1 MQPPP
6 SSSPQPLQTSLL
18 VRMLEASSAWVATP
32 LMLVLQLL
40 LLLLLLLLVRLLVG
54 DALPLAHPRVGAD
67 AVVVVDTATC
77 RATGYFNVPLTATVA
92 QAQPYSA
99 GS

>member
-32 LMLVLQLL
+32 LMLVLQLQ
-40 LLLLLLLLVRLLVG
+40 LLLLLLLVRLLVG

>member
-32 LMLVLQLL
+32 LMLVLQ

-77 RATGYFNVPLTATVA
+77 RATGYFNVPLRATVA

>member
-1 MQPPP
+1 MQLPP

-32 LMLVLQLL
+32 LMLVLP
-40 LLLLLLLLVRLLVG
+40 LLLLLVRLLVG
-54 DALPLAHPRVGAD
+54 DALPLARPRVGAD

>member
-1 MQPPP
+1 MQLPP

-32 LMLVLQLL
+32 LMLVLP
-40 LLLLLLLLVRLLVG
+40 LLLLLVCLLVG

>member
-1 MQPPP
+1 MQLPP

-32 LMLVLQLL
+32 LMLVLP
-40 LLLLLLLLVRLLVG
+40 LLLLLVRLLVG

>member
-1 MQPPP
+1 MQLPP

-32 LMLVLQLL
+32 LMLVLQL

>member
-1 MQPPP
+1 MQLPP

-32 LMLVLQLL
+32 LMLVLQ

>member
-32 LMLVLQLL
+32 LMLVLP
-40 LLLLLLLLVRLLVG
+40 LLLLLVRLLVG

-77 RATGYFNVPLTATVA
+77 RATGYVNVPLRATVA

>member
-1 MQPPP
+1 MQLPP

-32 LMLVLQLL
+32 LMLVLP
-40 LLLLLLLLVRLLVG
+40 LLLLLVRLLVG

-77 RATGYFNVPLTATVA
+77 RATGYFNVPLRATVA

>member
-32 LMLVLQLL
+32 LMLVLQL

>member
-32 LMLVLQLL
+32 LMLVLP
-40 LLLLLLLLVRLLVG
+40 LLLLLVRLLVG

>member
-1 MQPPP
+1 MQLPP

-32 LMLVLQLL
+32 LMLVLQ

-77 RATGYFNVPLTATVA
+77 RATGYFNVPLRATVA

>member
-1 MQPPP
+1 MQLPP

-40 LLLLLLLLVRLLVG
+40 LLLLLLVVRLLVG

>member
-40 LLLLLLLLVRLLVG
+40 LLLLLLVVRLLVG

>member
-32 LMLVLQLL
+32 LMLVPP
-40 LLLLLLLLVRLLVG
+40 LLLLLVRLLVG

-77 RATGYFNVPLTATVA
+77 RATGYVNVPLRATVA

>member
-6 SSSPQPLQTSLL
+6 FSSPQPLQTSLL

-32 LMLVLQLL
+32 LMLVLQ
-40 LLLLLLLLVRLLVG
+40 LLLLLVRLLVG

-77 RATGYFNVPLTATVA
+77 RATGYFNVPLRATVA

>member
-1 MQPPP
+1 MQLPP

-40 LLLLLLLLVRLLVG
+40 LLLLLLVVRLLVG

-77 RATGYFNVPLTATVA
+77 RATGYFNVPLRATVA

>member
-32 LMLVLQLL
+32 LMLVLQ
-40 LLLLLLLLVRLLVG
+40 LLLLLVRLLVG